1 MREIEGEGRRLKGK
15 KREMESEGE
24 REGDRLHESELV
36 REGERERER
45 ERERNFSS
53 FLSQSPVCLHL
64 FMYEF
69 NQAECCCKNPH
80 ILKDIEIRK

>member
-1 MREIEGEGRRLKGK
+1 MKGK

-45 ERERNFSS
+45 EFLVVSFAVTCMPSS
-53 FLSQSPVCLHL
+53 LHVR
-64 FMYEF
+64 
-69 NQAECCCKNPH
+69 
-80 ILKDIEIRK
+80 I

>member
-45 ERERNFSS
+45 ERNFSS

-80 ILKDIEIRK
+80 VLKDIKIRK